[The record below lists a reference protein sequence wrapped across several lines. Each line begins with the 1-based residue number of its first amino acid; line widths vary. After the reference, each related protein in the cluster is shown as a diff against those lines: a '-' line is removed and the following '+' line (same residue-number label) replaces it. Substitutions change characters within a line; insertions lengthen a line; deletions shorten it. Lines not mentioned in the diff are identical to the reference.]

1 LLNSVYLIADF
12 CYLETLVSPNKQK
25 SNGEDIMKTHGLGR
39 VVAALALMAAGAFA
53 SANPSL
59 SVPTLGSSNSNTSA
73 RAESTPSK
81 SVHLSDA
88 AIAAGLG
95 LLGLM
100 SGRKKA
106 KRPE

>member
-1 LLNSVYLIADF
+1 
-12 CYLETLVSPNKQK
+12 
-25 SNGEDIMKTHGLGR
+25 MKTNGLGR
-39 VVAALALMAAGAFA
+39 VIAALALMAAGAFA

-59 SVPTLGSSNSNTSA
+59 TVPTLGSSNTA
-73 RAESTPSK
+73 PRAVSSGPSK

>member
-1 LLNSVYLIADF
+1 
-12 CYLETLVSPNKQK
+12 
-25 SNGEDIMKTHGLGR
+25 MKTNGLGR

-59 SVPTLGSSNSNTSA
+59 SVPTLGGGTPAA
-73 RAESTPSK
+73 RAENKPSTP
-81 SVHLSDA
+81 VHLSDA

-100 SGRKKA
+100 SGRKKT

>member
-1 LLNSVYLIADF
+1 
-12 CYLETLVSPNKQK
+12 
-25 SNGEDIMKTHGLGR
+25 MKTNGLGR

-59 SVPTLGSSNSNTSA
+59 SVPTVGGNSNHAA
-73 RAESTPSK
+73 RADSTPSRP
-81 SVHLSDA
+81 VHLSDA

>member
-1 LLNSVYLIADF
+1 
-12 CYLETLVSPNKQK
+12 
-25 SNGEDIMKTHGLGR
+25 MKTNGLGR
-39 VVAALALMAAGAFA
+39 VIAALALMAAGAFA

-59 SVPTLGSSNSNTSA
+59 TVPTLGSSNNTSA
-73 RAESTPSK
+73 RAENSPSK

>member
-1 LLNSVYLIADF
+1 
-12 CYLETLVSPNKQK
+12 
-25 SNGEDIMKTHGLGR
+25 MKTNGLGR
-39 VVAALALMAAGAFA
+39 VIAALALMAAGAFA

-59 SVPTLGSSNSNTSA
+59 TVPTLGGSNTTTA
-73 RAESTPSK
+73 RADSSPSK